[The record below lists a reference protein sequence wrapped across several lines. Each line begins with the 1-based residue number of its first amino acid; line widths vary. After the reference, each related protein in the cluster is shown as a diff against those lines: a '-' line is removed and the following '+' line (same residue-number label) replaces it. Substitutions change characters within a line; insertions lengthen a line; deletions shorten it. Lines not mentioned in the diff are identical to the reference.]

1 MEEKEILKQ
10 MAASQTLQNTASE
23 YVVRGAMI
31 KCSNGE
37 KTAALN
43 LPEDHGA
50 YIQGQPQIN
59 VQDSKTAN
67 IHGFGTCKMTD
78 KKCTPELSTWLNG
91 SNENQMFDK
100 NTLKYESAV
109 PFRDSYCIC
118 MRQGGIVEPIN
129 SGQVIRN
136 PVPKRVYITDDR
148 TAIVV
153 NNIRFDIYNPNNEM
167 GSDTVTIRPVEEW
180 YTLMEYTMTEKEF
193 SLSQAL
199 LGIHF
204 EIEDFTREGVSV
216 FVKQSVYYQNGKTKV
231 ENTEIKV
238 LEKGMTVGSEA
249 ANTVL
254 LAQSIELFHNVLQKI
269 ADAIEFT
276 HVTFYFQKANTGKR
290 RVVLLGGTKSDYW
303 KYMNYGFY
311 ERERSYLYD
320 IVPENS
326 TIKTKNEMKETIK
339 DLIAKY
345 IKLVEE
351 GKSRAELL
359 VSKSEMWLKNNE
371 YYDIAVYL
379 SSKRQCNVFQEILFP
394 NKGNLCQE
402 AILYPE
408 ESLAIVKRKGSYP
421 YFNKSIKLIELKYD
435 TCTIEG
441 NKKFWDM
448 FDKVLE
454 QQSSKN
460 SMPKLSIPSNALFS
474 FETLKDEIPKGAKP
488 KSAFDLMSIKR

>member
-37 KTAALN
+37 KTAVLN

-118 MRQGGIVEPIN
+118 MRQGGIVEPVN

-136 PVPKRVYITDDR
+136 PVPKKVYITDDR

-167 GSDTVTIRPVEEW
+167 VSDTVTIRPVEEW

-204 EIEDFTREGVSV
+204 DLEDFTREEVSQYANQTV
-216 FVKQSVYYQNGKTKV
+216 NYSNGNTKTETSKITFVPKHTSSGSKAGN
-231 ENTEIKV
+231 EI
-238 LEKGMTVGSEA
+238 LFAE
-249 ANTVL
+249 
-254 LAQSIELFHNVLQKI
+254 LAWLSSNILQMF
-269 ADAIEFT
+269 ADAIEYT
-276 HVTFYFQKANTGKR
+276 HVTFYFQKASTGKR

-303 KYMNYGFY
+303 KYINYGFY

-320 IVPENS
+320 IVPENL
-326 TIKTKNEMKETIK
+326 TIKTKNEMKETVKALIK
-339 DLIAKY
+339 IYLEKVERGLSNAK
-345 IKLVEE
+345 
-351 GKSRAELL
+351 LL
-359 VSKSEMWLKNNE
+359 VSKEEMILKDNE
-371 YYDIAVYL
+371 YYDLILFL
-379 SSKRQCNVFQEILFP
+379 SNKRECNVHHV
-394 NKGNLCQE
+394 
-402 AILYPE
+402 ILYPNNGNMCQKFITHPK
-408 ESLAIVKRKGSYP
+408 ESLAIVKRMGIYP
-421 YFNKSIKLIELKYD
+421 FGKRIKLIEFIHD
-435 TCTIEG
+435 TDTDQG
-441 NKKFWDM
+441 NHKFWEI

-454 QQSSKN
+454 QQSS
-460 SMPKLSIPSNALFS
+460 SDIMPKVSVPSNATFS
-474 FETLKDEIPKGAKP
+474 FENLKDEIPKNAKP
-488 KSAFDLMSIKR
+488 KSIFNLITIKG

>member
-37 KTAALN
+37 KTAVLN

-136 PVPKRVYITDDR
+136 PVPKKVYITDDR

-204 EIEDFTREGVSV
+204 DLEDFTREEVSTYSN
-216 FVKQSVYYQNGKTKV
+216 QSVEYSKGNWRNEAVK
-231 ENTEIKV
+231 NTFVDSQISS
-238 LEKGMTVGSEA
+238 GSKA
-249 ANTVL
+249 GNTVL
-254 LAQSIELFHNVLQKI
+254 AAELVWLSINILQKF
-269 ADAIEFT
+269 ADAVEYT
-276 HVTFYFQKANTGKR
+276 HVTFYFQKANTGKH

-303 KYMNYGFY
+303 KFMDYGFY

-320 IVPENS
+320 IVPENL
-326 TIKTKNEMKETIK
+326 TIKTKKEMKETVK
-339 DLIAKY
+339 SLIIEYLEKVEQRTSNAK
-345 IKLVEE
+345 
-351 GKSRAELL
+351 LL
-359 VSKSEMWLKNNE
+359 VSKEDMQLKESE
-371 YYDIAVYL
+371 YYDLIMFI
-379 SSKRQCNVFQEILFP
+379 SRKRECNVHHV
-394 NKGNLCQE
+394 
-402 AILYPE
+402 ILYPNDGNMYQKYITYPKE
-408 ESLAIVKRKGSYP
+408 TLAIVKRKGVYP
-421 YFNKSIKLIELKYD
+421 FDKRIKLIEFIHD
-435 TCTIEG
+435 TDTING
-441 NKKFWDM
+441 NYKFWEI
-448 FDKVLE
+448 FDNVLKQQYSIDTIPKV
-454 QQSSKN
+454 SN
-460 SMPKLSIPSNALFS
+460 PSNATFS
-474 FETLKDEIPKGAKP
+474 FETLEDEIPKKTKP
-488 KSAFDLMSIKR
+488 KSAFDLMTIKR